1 MKRLLLISAILI
13 SPLSHA
19 NDYNGFY
26 LGAGIGTVD
35 IDDDGALDDISPA
48 LNTSYSGNTYKLISG
63 YKFNR
68 IVAVEGQYTSYGDM
82 KISASGSNTNLTF
95 EQRSVTISAN
105 VGYTFN
111 NGLRPFGILGVG
123 RLDSKSDGDSDHE
136 TTLRIGSGIEYTP
149 PKLENVS
156 FRLAYEWDMYRT
168 EEDSTTKKEYDQS
181 VGSFYFSTLYNF

>member
-1 MKRLLLISAILI
+1 MKRLLLISAILT
-13 SPLSHA
+13 SPLSYGESY
-19 NDYNGFY
+19 DGFY

-35 IDDDGALDDISPA
+35 VDDGGYLDDVNTSIK
-48 LNTSYSGNTYKLISG
+48 TSYSGNTYKLISG

-82 KISASGSNTNLTF
+82 KVSLPGKSATI

-181 VGSFYFSTLYNF
+181 AGSFYFSTLYNF